1 MEDDIF
7 ESVYETILRRDTK
20 YDGRYYVGIKS
31 TGIFCRPSCR
41 SRIPKPENVK
51 VYGSIEEARQAGFR
65 PCKRCRPDH
74 PAPHGPDAEIA
85 RAVTELIERRYN
97 ENLTLGEMAAALNL
111 SPFHLRRVFK
121 RSTGATPAKQLL
133 HTRLERSKR
142 LLAEEDLP
150 IAEIAAA
157 VGFRSPSHFSYV
169 FQKTVGAV
177 RWNTGRKTGNERI
190 HKKEECYMSNPA
202 ITEVYWDE
210 WTHPLLGNRP
220 LYAPPPTRAYA
231 GSPGRTNRSMSCR
244 AGWTSKFPARF

>member
-111 SPFHLRRVFK
+111 SPFHLQRVFK

-169 FQKTVGAV
+169 FQKTVGCGPMEY
-177 RWNTGRKTGNERI
+177 REK
-190 HKKEECYMSNPA
+190 
-202 ITEVYWDE
+202 
-210 WTHPLLGNRP
+210 NRQ
-220 LYAPPPTRAYA
+220 
-231 GSPGRTNRSMSCR
+231 RTDS
-244 AGWTSKFPARF
+244 